1 MRPIT
6 VHALSGSLRA
16 GSFNTHAL
24 RAAAALAPGGMTI
37 DLDGLDADPPRNP
50 IGDIPLYNDDEKE
63 KGFPPSVVDLGRK
76 IGAANALLI
85 ATPEYNFSIPGVLK
99 NALDWLSRLPD
110 QPLNDKPL
118 AIMGAARGPVGTGR
132 VQYHLRQVAV
142 FVNMHPLNKPE
153 VLISMAHTKFDE
165 AGNLT
170 DETTRGFI
178 ESQMK
183 ALYDWT
189 LRISPETG
197 G

>member
-16 GSFNTHAL
+16 GSFNTAAL
-24 RAAAALAPGGMTI
+24 RTAADLAPDGMTI

-63 KGFPPSVVDLGRK
+63 KAFPDTVLALGRK
-76 IGAANALLI
+76 IAAADALLI

-99 NALDWLSRLPD
+99 NAIDWLSRLPD

-118 AIMGAARGPVGTGR
+118 GIMGAARGAVGTGR
-132 VQYHLRQVAV
+132 AQYHLRQVAV
-142 FVNMHPLNKPE
+142 FVNLHPLNKPE
-153 VLISMAHTKFDE
+153 VLISMAHNKFDE

-170 DETTRGFI
+170 DDATRGFI

-189 LRISPETG
+189 VRISAASG